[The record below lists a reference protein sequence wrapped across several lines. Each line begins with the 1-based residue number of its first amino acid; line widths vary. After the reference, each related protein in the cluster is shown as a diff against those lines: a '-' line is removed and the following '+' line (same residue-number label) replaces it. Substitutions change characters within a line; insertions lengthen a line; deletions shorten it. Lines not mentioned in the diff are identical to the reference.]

1 MESTVSPP
9 RVAARRWRILAFTC
23 FIVVA
28 LYAVLGGLVLPFV
41 GKHVLE
47 TRLGERIGR
56 AVQVDQ
62 ITFNPFTLKASLE
75 GVRVL
80 ERDGKATFVSLVSL
94 DLGGSFHSIVE
105 LAPVADS
112 VELRGLRVNLVREEA
127 NRYNLSDI
135 LGRLAQPSPSSEKP
149 RFSLSNIRLVD
160 AQVDFDDRPMK
171 ARHRLSEVNLAIP
184 FISTLP
190 AHRRDFIQP
199 AFAAKV
205 NGTPLAV
212 EGETQ
217 PFDQNL
223 RSQVSVTIGAL
234 ELKRYLG
241 YSPVPLPIN
250 LESGVLDT
258 QMSARFTQNGNGAP
272 TIMLSGTAALRDAQV
287 SAERTP
293 LARFARL
300 EARIHE
306 FDPIAGKGHVTM
318 VRLQDATTPDGRWRL
333 AHAEANDIRLDLAHR
348 IIEISDLGVKGG
360 TLALERAPSGAIEMP
375 WRAPAGAPGDP
386 SSPWTVTIARL
397 GVDDTSAVLVDRA
410 VSPPA
415 THRLAVAVQAN
426 DLTTREGGK
435 GVIKARLTIG
445 KNGRAEIASTF
456 SLEPFAARAEIEASR
471 IDLVALRPYAK
482 QFPDVALLHGFAS
495 ARGRVAVRMQGDG
508 LSLSYAGGAEVT
520 KLATVDTT
528 RKEDLLNWDSLA
540 VKGIALE
547 WSPRAPL
554 DLAISDVLLENAYS

>member
-1 MESTVSPP
+1 MESTASPP
-9 RVAARRWRILAFTC
+9 RIAARHWRPFAFAC
-23 FIVVA
+23 FIAVA
-28 LYAVLGGLVLPFV
+28 LYAVLGGLVLPFF
-41 GKHVLE
+41 GTGILE
-47 TRLGERIGR
+47 KQFGERIGR
-56 AVQVDQ
+56 VVQVDQ
-62 ITFNPFTLKASLE
+62 VTFNPFTLKATLE

-80 ERDGKATFVSLVSL
+80 ERDGKATFASFGSL
-94 DLGGSFHSIVE
+94 DVGASFHSILE
-105 LAPVADS
+105 RAPVADS
-112 VELRGLRVNLVREEA
+112 VELRGLRVNLVREAA

-135 LGRLAQPSPSSEKP
+135 LGRLTQPAPSSKQPAPSTEKP

-272 TIMLSGTAALRDAQV
+272 TIILSGTAALRDAQV

-415 THRLAVAVQAN
+415 THRLAVAVPAN

-435 GVIKARLTIG
+435 GVVKARLTFV
-445 KNGRAEIASTF
+445 KNGRDEI
-456 SLEPFAARAEIEASR
+456 
-471 IDLVALRPYAK
+471 
-482 QFPDVALLHGFAS
+482 G
-495 ARGRVAVRMQGDG
+495 
-508 LSLSYAGGAEVT
+508 
-520 KLATVDTT
+520 
-528 RKEDLLNWDSLA
+528 
-540 VKGIALE
+540 
-547 WSPRAPL
+547 
-554 DLAISDVLLENAYS
+554 